1 MSKKNKE
8 ILNVLWYLVVFVL
21 IQLGVTYATLFIEMA
36 LHPQTDAD
44 LNTFIK
50 NLLSNDTTLVLISVI
65 GSVLTIA
72 LFVWR
77 KWVVLS
83 RTYLRS
89 NPWFTLLWVVFLG
102 LGSILPLQWI
112 YEQLNISL
120 SMEMEEMFKSIMGNR
135 WGYLALGILAP
146 LAEEMVFRGAILRT
160 LLNYFNGRMYWVPII
175 VSALLFGLVHGNMA
189 QLLNAFLIG
198 ILLGWMYYRT
208 ESIVPGIVLHWVNNT
223 VAYTM
228 YKLMPQM
235 NDGKLI
241 DFFHGNNRLMY
252 MGLACSLLVFIPSLY
267 QLYVRLRKANTP

>member
-44 LNTFIK
+44 LNTSIK

-77 KWVVLS
+77 KWVALS

-267 QLYVRLRKANTP
+267 QLYVRLRKADTP

>member
-44 LNTFIK
+44 LNTTIK

-83 RTYLRS
+83 HTYLRS

-267 QLYVRLRKANTP
+267 QLYVRLRKADTP

>member
-8 ILNVLWYLVVFVL
+8 ILNILWYLVVFVL

-44 LNTFIK
+44 LNTSIK

-89 NPWFTLLWVVFLG
+89 NLWFTLLWVVFLG

-267 QLYVRLRKANTP
+267 QLYVRLRKADTP

>member
-44 LNTFIK
+44 LNTSIK

-65 GSVLTIA
+65 GSALTIA

>member
-44 LNTFIK
+44 LNTSIK

-189 QLLNAFLIG
+189 QLLNAFFIG

>member
-8 ILNVLWYLVVFVL
+8 ILHVLWYLVVFVL

-44 LNTFIK
+44 LNTTIK

-89 NPWFTLLWVVFLG
+89 NPWFTLLWVIFLG

-252 MGLACSLLVFIPSLY
+252 MGLACSLLVFLPSLY
-267 QLYVRLRKANTP
+267 QLYVRLRKADTP

>member
-44 LNTFIK
+44 LNTTIK

-65 GSVLTIA
+65 GSALTIA

>member
-44 LNTFIK
+44 LNTTIK
-50 NLLSNDTTLVLISVI
+50 NLLNNDTTLVLISVI

>member
-8 ILNVLWYLVVFVL
+8 ILHVLWYLVVFVL

-44 LNTFIK
+44 LNTSIK

-89 NPWFTLLWVVFLG
+89 NPWFTLLWVIFLG

-208 ESIVPGIVLHWVNNT
+208 ESIVPGVVLHWVNNT

>member
-44 LNTFIK
+44 LNTSIK
-50 NLLSNDTTLVLISVI
+50 NLLSNDTILVLISVI

-267 QLYVRLRKANTP
+267 QLYVRLKKANTP

>member
-44 LNTFIK
+44 LNTSIK

>member
-44 LNTFIK
+44 LNTTIK
-50 NLLSNDTTLVLISVI
+50 NLLSNDTTLILISVI

-267 QLYVRLRKANTP
+267 QLYIRLRKANTP

>member
-8 ILNVLWYLVVFVL
+8 ILNALWYLVVFIL

-44 LNTFIK
+44 LNTSIK

>member
-8 ILNVLWYLVVFVL
+8 ILHVLWYLVVFVL

-44 LNTFIK
+44 LNTSIK

-89 NPWFTLLWVVFLG
+89 NPWFTLLWVIFLG

>member
-36 LHPQTDAD
+36 LHPQTDTD
-44 LNTFIK
+44 LNTSIK

-65 GSVLTIA
+65 GSALTIA

-112 YEQLNISL
+112 YEQLDISL

-267 QLYVRLRKANTP
+267 QLYVRLRKAKTP

>member
-44 LNTFIK
+44 LNTSIK

-83 RTYLRS
+83 RTYLGS

>member
-44 LNTFIK
+44 LNTTIK

-160 LLNYFNGRMYWVPII
+160 LLSYFNGRMYWVPII

>member
-44 LNTFIK
+44 LNTTIK

-175 VSALLFGLVHGNMA
+175 VSSLLFGLVHGNMA

-241 DFFHGNNRLMY
+241 DLFHGNNRLMY

>member
-8 ILNVLWYLVVFVL
+8 ILNALWYLVVFVL

-44 LNTFIK
+44 LNTSIK
-50 NLLSNDTTLVLISVI
+50 NLLSNDTILVLISVI

>member
-8 ILNVLWYLVVFVL
+8 IFNVLWYLVVFVL

-44 LNTFIK
+44 LNTTIK

-175 VSALLFGLVHGNMA
+175 VSALLFGLIHGNMA

-267 QLYVRLRKANTP
+267 QLYVRLRKADTP

>member
-44 LNTFIK
+44 LNTSIK

-252 MGLACSLLVFIPSLY
+252 MGLACSLIVFIPSLY
-267 QLYVRLRKANTP
+267 QLYVRLKKANTP

>member
-44 LNTFIK
+44 LNTSIK

-65 GSVLTIA
+65 GSLLTIA
-72 LFVWR
+72 LFFWR

-208 ESIVPGIVLHWVNNT
+208 ESIVPGVVLHWVNNT

-267 QLYVRLRKANTP
+267 QLYVRLRKADTP

>member
-8 ILNVLWYLVVFVL
+8 ILNILWYLVVFVL

-44 LNTFIK
+44 LNTSIK

-175 VSALLFGLVHGNMA
+175 VSVLFTAIWRN
-189 QLLNAFLIG
+189 
-198 ILLGWMYYRT
+198 
-208 ESIVPGIVLHWVNNT
+208 
-223 VAYTM
+223 
-228 YKLMPQM
+228 
-235 NDGKLI
+235 
-241 DFFHGNNRLMY
+241 
-252 MGLACSLLVFIPSLY
+252 CSMLF
-267 QLYVRLRKANTP
+267 

>member
-36 LHPQTDAD
+36 LHPQTDTD
-44 LNTFIK
+44 LNTSIK

-112 YEQLNISL
+112 YEQLDISL

-160 LLNYFNGRMYWVPII
+160 LLNYFNGCMYWVPII

>member
-44 LNTFIK
+44 LNTTIK

>member
-36 LHPQTDAD
+36 LHPQTDTD
-44 LNTFIK
+44 LNTSIK

-83 RTYLRS
+83 RTHLRS

-267 QLYVRLRKANTP
+267 QLYVRLRKAKTP

>member
-8 ILNVLWYLVVFVL
+8 ILHVLWYLVVFVL

-44 LNTFIK
+44 LNTTIK
-50 NLLSNDTTLVLISVI
+50 NLLNNDTTLVLISVI

-267 QLYVRLRKANTP
+267 QLYVRLRKADTP

>member
-44 LNTFIK
+44 LNTIIK

-241 DFFHGNNRLMY
+241 DLFHGNNRLMY

-267 QLYVRLRKANTP
+267 QLYVRLRKADTP

>member
-1 MSKKNKE
+1 MSKKNKK

-44 LNTFIK
+44 LNTSIK
-50 NLLSNDTTLVLISVI
+50 NLLSNDTILVLISVI

>member
-44 LNTFIK
+44 LNTTIK

-241 DFFHGNNRLMY
+241 DLFHGNNRLMY

-267 QLYVRLRKANTP
+267 QLYVRLRKAKTP

>member
-8 ILNVLWYLVVFVL
+8 ILHVLWYLVVFVL

-44 LNTFIK
+44 LNTTIK

-198 ILLGWMYYRT
+198 VLLGWMYYRT

>member
-44 LNTFIK
+44 LNTTIK

-267 QLYVRLRKANTP
+267 QLYIRLRKANTP

>member
-44 LNTFIK
+44 LNTTIK

-102 LGSILPLQWI
+102 LGNILPLQWI

>member
-44 LNTFIK
+44 LNTIIK

-120 SMEMEEMFKSIMGNR
+120 SMEMEEMFKNIMGNR

-160 LLNYFNGRMYWVPII
+160 LLNYFNRRMYWVPII

-198 ILLGWMYYRT
+198 ILLGWMYYCT

-267 QLYVRLRKANTP
+267 QLYVRLRKADTP

>member
-44 LNTFIK
+44 LNTTIK

-65 GSVLTIA
+65 GSALTIA

-160 LLNYFNGRMYWVPII
+160 LLNYFNGRMYWIPII

-267 QLYVRLRKANTP
+267 QLYVRLRKADTP

>member
-36 LHPQTDAD
+36 LHPQTDTD
-44 LNTFIK
+44 LNTSIK

-160 LLNYFNGRMYWVPII
+160 LLNYFNGRMYWIPII

-267 QLYVRLRKANTP
+267 QLYVRLRKADTP

>member
-44 LNTFIK
+44 LNTSIK

-267 QLYVRLRKANTP
+267 QLYVRLRKADTP

>member
-8 ILNVLWYLVVFVL
+8 ILHVLWYLVVFAL

-44 LNTFIK
+44 LNTTIK

-267 QLYVRLRKANTP
+267 QLYVRLRKADTP

>member
-44 LNTFIK
+44 LNTIIK

-267 QLYVRLRKANTP
+267 QLYVRLRKAKTP